1 MNIIELSKYIL
12 LNYSH
17 KSSDGITPMK
27 LQKLLF
33 YIKAWTIVSGNKL
46 VAEEFQRWDYG
57 PVNTQIYHKYKKHGG
72 NPIELDEV
80 LDFHLDE
87 SEKELIDFIIE
98 NYISFDAWTLSTMT
112 HQEEPWKE
120 TSKNEVISDELIYD
134 YYKKQRFSKNFENYL
149 DLHNK
154 PFYAL
159 ENPAFE
165 LDMSQDDADEISTYP
180 SYESYKKTLSIAEHD
195 FELLMGIV

>member
-1 MNIIELSKYIL
+1 MSTYQVE
-12 LNYSH
+12 
-17 KSSDGITPMK
+17 D
-27 LQKLLF
+27 QD
-33 YIKAWTIVSGNKL
+33 KAV
-46 VAEEFQRWDYG
+46 VEEFQHWDYG
-57 PVNTQIYHKYKKHGG
+57 PVNTQVYSEYQNHGG
-72 NPIELDEV
+72 NPIEFDEV
-80 LDFHLDE
+80 LDFQIDQ

-112 HQEEPWKE
+112 HQEEPWKK
-120 TSKNEVISDELIYD
+120 TSNNEVISDELIYD

-180 SYESYKKTLSIAEHD
+180 SYESYKNTLSIAEHD
-195 FELLMGIV
+195 FDLLMGIV